1 MLLGQKKEVLKN
13 FSKSK
18 FSKGVCPWILSKIE
32 LFIMYY
38 VFFWGGGGANQ
49 ARKDCFL
56 VFWIKKESFLDQK
69 KKVLKKYKKSKFSK
83 GVSLSF
89 LSKNRPFYRLC
100 FLEKSRQGRSFFL
113 LFWIKR
119 SFLDQKKE
127 VLKNKK
133 IFHSFCQKME
143 IFVIY

>member
-38 VFFWGGGGANQ
+38 VFFGGGGANQ

-56 VFWIKKESFLDQK
+56 VFWIKKNPFWTRK
-69 KKVLKKYKKSKFSK
+69 RKF
-83 GVSLSF
+83 
-89 LSKNRPFYRLC
+89 
-100 FLEKSRQGRSFFL
+100 
-113 LFWIKR
+113 
-119 SFLDQKKE
+119 
-127 VLKNKK
+127 
-133 IFHSFCQKME
+133 
-143 IFVIY
+143 

>member
-1 MLLGQKKEVLKN
+1 MDFVKNRAFYHVL
-13 FSKSK
+13 
-18 FSKGVCPWILSKIE
+18 
-32 LFIMYY
+32 
-38 VFFWGGGGANQ
+38 
-49 ARKDCFL
+49 CFL
-56 VFWIKKESFLDQK
+56 GGKSSKKRLFFGVLDKKESFLDQK

-100 FLEKSRQGRSFFL
+100 FLGKSIRIGKIVFL

-127 VLKNKK
+127 VLKKQKK
-133 IFHSFCQKME
+133 NLNFPMGLVHSFCQKME